1 MTKKVSVVAVIVFSL
16 LMVVLVGCS
25 GGSSDAKCSDVI
37 SNVIAATEATNFDTV
52 VSYGEEV
59 YTDNFERLYNFDI
72 SEVNDGVI
80 AYGNESNSADEIS
93 MVHAKNDDGINDA
106 RGYLQA
112 RIQKRMNDFTGYFPD
127 EVDKLE
133 RARVIVQGQYVIMI
147 VCDDVDSMETAIR
160 TELSK

>member
-1 MTKKVSVVAVIVFSL
+1 MKRVSVVAMMVFSL

-25 GGSSDAKCSDVI
+25 GGSTDAKCSDVMN
-37 SNVIAATEATNFDTV
+37 NVIETMGATNLDTV

-72 SEVNDGVI
+72 KEVNDGAI
-80 AYGNESNSADEIS
+80 AYGSGGNSADEIS
-93 MVHAKNDDGINDA
+93 MIHAKNDDGINDA

-112 RIQKRMNDFTGYFPD
+112 RIQKRMNDFTGYFPE

-133 RARVIVQGQYVIMI
+133 RARVIVQGQYVVMI
-147 VCDDVDSMETAIR
+147 VSDDIDNMETTIR
-160 TELSK
+160 AELSK